1 MKNTGK
7 IFGIIVLAAVILFSA
22 AACGKSELSGTYSY
36 TDIPAW
42 TITFNSGSFSML
54 VPASVSPSGE
64 NITASGTYTVNGKAL
79 RLTGLDQ
86 PMTFTITNSK
96 TLTESDGSVW
106 KKQ

>member
-7 IFGIIVLAAVILFSA
+7 KIGIIVLAAAIVFMA
-22 AACGKSELSGTYSY
+22 AACGNSSPSGTYSY
-36 TDIPAW
+36 TEVPSW
-42 TITFNSGSFSML
+42 TITFGNGTFTMS

-64 NITASGTYTVNGKAL
+64 IITANGTFTVSGKSL